1 MATTETK
8 KRITDVD
15 TVDSLNSNESFFINQ
30 NSSLKQVNI
39 DNVFANIANKITNV
53 DPIDS
58 TSSVESFFVNQN
70 NTIKQTSVISIANGG
85 TNATNAEDARNNL
98 GITPQ
103 NIGVTPQNIGAQI
116 QHIAKSATLAVN
128 NWSGNAQT
136 VNVSDV
142 TRTNTVIISS
152 HPSCQTTYTECEVL
166 CIKQGDG
173 NLTFNCGTTPS
184 SDLQVNIII
193 LD

>member
-1 MATTETK
+1 MATTTTK

-58 TSSVESFFVNQN
+58 TSNVESFFVNQN
-70 NTIKQTSVISIANGG
+70 DAIKQTSMISIVNGG
-85 TNATNAEDARNNL
+85 TNASNAEDARNNL
-98 GITPQ
+98 GITPL
-103 NIGVTPQNIGAQI
+103 NIGAQI
-116 QHIAKSATLAVN
+116 QHIAESATLAVED
-128 NWSGNAQT
+128 WSNNAQT
-136 VNVSDV
+136 VDVSGV
-142 TRTNTVIISS
+142 TQTNTVIVSP
-152 HPSCQTTYTECEVL
+152 HPSYQTAYVECEVL
-166 CIKQGDG
+166 CVDQGNG
-173 NLTFNCGTTPS
+173 NLTFNCETTPT